1 MTPTDIDALARL
13 LDGDPTLNGEVTA
26 ETRALGQ
33 IAHHLLEAPPVP
45 VRAEFKAALR
55 AELVEAA
62 RQVRAP
68 SAVAHLRTRV
78 SATTARWRRS
88 PRVAAATA
96 SVVLALSGSGGM
108 AIAADRALPN
118 DVLYP
123 AKLVLE
129 DVRIA
134 LVLDGAHRGEA
145 HLEQAR
151 DRVTEAEAVAVSG
164 DQAAAAQAL
173 TKAGEAARSGANQL
187 LRAYMDAG
195 DARALEQLAAFTSEQ
210 QRRLDELDGVLSGDA
225 DAAARTLAAG
235 LERIEARL
243 VAARGPCGNCPE
255 RLLDEVDWN
264 SFPTEDSR
272 PDDDLAPSGTPR
284 LPVAPDPATPADE
297 PTTPPGEDTAPIE
310 PPTEPPVDP
319 AEPPTDPPVVTDP
332 PIGEDPPQGP
342 PDQPVLPLPDM
353 PEPREPSRHDDGN
366 ILTRLLRG
374 VVDLLDG

>member
-13 LDGDPTLNGEVTA
+13 LDGDSTLNGEVTA

-33 IAHHLLEAPPVP
+33 IAHHLSEAPPVP

-55 AELVEAA
+55 ADLVEAA

-68 SAVAHLRTRV
+68 SAVARLRARV
-78 SATTARWRRS
+78 SATSMRWRRS
-88 PRVAAATA
+88 PRVAAAGA

-134 LVLDGAHRGEA
+134 LVLDGAHRGQA

-151 DRVTEAEAVAVSG
+151 DRVAEAEAVAVGG

-195 DARALEQLAAFTSEQ
+195 DAGALEQLAAFTGEQ
-210 QRRLDELDGVLSGDA
+210 QRRLNELDGVLSGDA
-225 DAAARTLAAG
+225 HAAARTLAAG

-255 RLLDEVDWN
+255 RLLDEVDWDA
-264 SFPTEDSR
+264 FPTEDSA
-272 PDDDLAPSGTPR
+272 PDDALAPSGTPT
-284 LPVAPDPATPADE
+284 LPVAPAAPADE
-297 PTTPPGEDTAPIE
+297 PTTAPDEDTAPA
-310 PPTEPPVDP
+310 PTEPPVEPPVDP
-319 AEPPTDPPVVTDP
+319 DEPPTDPPVVTDP
-332 PIGEDPPQGP
+332 PIGEEPRGP
-342 PDQPVLPLPDM
+342 TDQPVLPLPEM

-366 ILTRLLRG
+366 VLTRLLRG
-374 VVDLLDG
+374 VVDLIDG